1 VAFAVLSLP
10 LFTESLNFNVE
21 SLLKLGAIKVA
32 LAVLASVNLTDFPL
46 TSFHEYDVMLPR
58 LLPPSKATK
67 VPLCTVLSGPALAT
81 RGVSVFVVFPLA
93 NWLVAV

>member
-10 LFTESLNFNVE
+10 LFTVSLNFNVE

-58 LLPPSKATK
+58 PLPPSKATK
-67 VPLCTVLSGPALAT
+67 VPLCTVLSGLHWLQ
-81 RGVSVFVVFPLA
+81 RVSVLIVFPLA